1 MEKAITRENPIH
13 CIKCDSDSIECFDF
27 RDKRVN
33 YGHLL
38 KYYNVPEIIKKFH
51 GASITK
57 MKCTKCN
64 HEYTIDWTK
73 GLPYPLYDDKVLEK
87 FYKGDD

>member
-1 MEKAITRENPIH
+1 MKKAITRKNPIH

-27 RDKRVN
+27 KNRRVN

-38 KYYNVPEIIKKFH
+38 KYYGAPDIIKKFN
-51 GASITK
+51 GANIIK

-64 HEYTIDWTK
+64 HEYIIDWTK
-73 GLPYPLYDDKVLEK
+73 GLPYPLYDNKLLEK
-87 FYKGDD
+87 FSKGEE